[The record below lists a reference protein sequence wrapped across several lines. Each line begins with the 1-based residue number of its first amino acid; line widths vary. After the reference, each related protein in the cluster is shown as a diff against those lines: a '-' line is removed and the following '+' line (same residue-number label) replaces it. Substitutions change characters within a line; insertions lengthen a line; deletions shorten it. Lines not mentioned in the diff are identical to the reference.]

1 MGVFVGVTMGDT
13 GLRGVCILAH
23 FCEAHGPNFIFCT
36 QQVTEANHL
45 YTLIRDSAAKS
56 DRAPPKAV
64 STPEV
69 SPSGAPAVQSFEFPD
84 PYASIIFDK
93 KLQQQVREF
102 AAVQA
107 NSTIPVRPSE
117 PQIMKPTPP
126 EDTQEENSQ
135 KMQKRPSTTTK
146 KCAMCSSID
155 EQSGFL
161 SSARIMSATGEE
173 LPDSLQERTYAIS
186 SRYPADTLFSI
197 VRRISV
203 RALSCEVSPG
213 LEGPLVFSEAEGKF
227 FALSYM
233 FKVKDYHARGQQRC
247 YSLILLLEDCTRL
260 LSAYS
265 IVAAH
270 FRQIIQNIQAQA
282 EASFQKDSETG
293 SKTMPPRVDRRFAL
307 RTTRGMAGPR
317 SRANLRSLTDLLGS
331 PEFFKDLHLHFTHT
345 LAVIN
350 SYMTSK
356 SFGRVNF
363 DQPHAMID
371 LKAPETALELLH
383 CVSETKLLELVEN
396 VVIGNQI
403 IVRAFSTV
411 ESAFLIEFF
420 QRFLPSECCEAR
432 LYSEYYLETYECNF
446 LGLPPTVELPDHI
459 SSATTLLVDLQKNR
473 MLHLHGD
480 ERPISSLSRQLVAIL
495 RSDLR
500 HYSHALLMD
509 QIQSVVSE
517 WRSKARAYYHLR
529 KEEGYEKS
537 LPHVLKVLHLKKE
550 DLPALRFFTTG
561 FRHSMLRVHLW
572 QKIP

>member
-1 MGVFVGVTMGDT
+1 MGDS
-13 GLRGVCILAH
+13 GLRGVGILAH

-36 QQVTEANHL
+36 QQVTESNHL
-45 YTLIRDSAAKS
+45 YSLVRESTKS
-56 DRAPPKAV
+56 TSAPPKAQ
-64 STPEV
+64 STPQV
-69 SPSGAPAVQSFEFPD
+69 SSGSPSVQSFEFPD
-84 PYASIIFDK
+84 PYASVIFDK

-102 AAVQA
+102 AAAQA
-107 NSTIPVRPSE
+107 QN
-117 PQIMKPTPP
+117 PTPIQPPPP
-126 EDTQEENSQ
+126 EEKIPPPEENQ
-135 KMQKRPSTTTK
+135 AKAEKPPKKSTTTK

-161 SSARIMSATGEE
+161 STAKIMSATGEE
-173 LPDSLQERTYAIS
+173 LPDSLQERTYSIS

-233 FKVKDYHARGQQRC
+233 FKVKDFHARGQQRC

-363 DQPHAMID
+363 DVGLRNID
-371 LKAPETALELLH
+371 
-383 CVSETKLLELVEN
+383 SLV
-396 VVIGNQI
+396 G
-403 IVRAFSTV
+403 
-411 ESAFLIEFF
+411 
-420 QRFLPSECCEAR
+420 
-432 LYSEYYLETYECNF
+432 
-446 LGLPPTVELPDHI
+446 
-459 SSATTLLVDLQKNR
+459 
-473 MLHLHGD
+473 
-480 ERPISSLSRQLVAIL
+480 SL
-495 RSDLR
+495 
-500 HYSHALLMD
+500 
-509 QIQSVVSE
+509 
-517 WRSKARAYYHLR
+517 
-529 KEEGYEKS
+529 
-537 LPHVLKVLHLKKE
+537 
-550 DLPALRFFTTG
+550 
-561 FRHSMLRVHLW
+561 
-572 QKIP
+572 